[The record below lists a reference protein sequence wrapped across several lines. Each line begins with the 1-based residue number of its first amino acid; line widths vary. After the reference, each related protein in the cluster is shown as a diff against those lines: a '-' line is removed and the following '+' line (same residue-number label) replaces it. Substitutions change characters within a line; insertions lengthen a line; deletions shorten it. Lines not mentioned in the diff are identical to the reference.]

1 MLRRY
6 RHNSHLFHCY
16 IGSHNR
22 PQNDDYYT
30 IQLWLPRRGNILSPQ
45 YHHTVRTTFLQ
56 LKSVPNSSFR
66 LGFSVSCVIVGGQ
79 TLAAVKPG
87 TLSLTGGIIIIAVL
101 SLVPCFIGYN
111 FIHRS
116 EKYAWIPL
124 IIVMLCLWGLG
135 AHAGFDWTAQKAKED
150 TGRALSADILSFGG
164 IILGSFTGVRA
175 LLVLYQ

>member
-1 MLRRY
+1 MC
-6 RHNSHLFHCY
+6 H
-16 IGSHNR
+16 
-22 PQNDDYYT
+22 
-30 IQLWLPRRGNILSPQ
+30 ILS
-45 YHHTVRTTFLQ
+45 V
-56 LKSVPNSSFR
+56 KASSNKLCR
-66 LGFSVSCVIVGGQ
+66 LGFSVTCVIVGGQ

-135 AHAGFDWTAQKAKED
+135 AHAGFDLTTQKSKED
-150 TGRALSADILSFGG
+150 TGRVLSADVLSFGG

-175 LLVLYQ
+175 FSGFISY